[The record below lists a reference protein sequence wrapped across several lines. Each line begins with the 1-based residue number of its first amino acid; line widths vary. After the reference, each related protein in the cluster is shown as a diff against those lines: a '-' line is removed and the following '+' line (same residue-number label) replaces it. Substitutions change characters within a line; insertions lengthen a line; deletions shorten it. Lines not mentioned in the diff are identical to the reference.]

1 LLLLPRLMSNRGT
14 HSTRRTTSAAGFTM
28 VEMAVVLAVIGIIS
42 AIALPVIGRA
52 LTQMRL
58 TGAARTISNLTASA
72 KTKAAAGFTRARVF
86 VDLTSNSYHME
97 TWNGVAWVASGGIF
111 TLPTGVNFGFGVVGT
126 PPTNTQPTIKQAP
139 NCLDNGTPPLVP
151 PAPIANT
158 ACFVFNSRGIPI
170 DDSTTQPTQW
180 DALYIT
186 DSTTVLGVTVTTTG
200 LIGVWTTPVLAAP
213 QWTIS

>member
-1 LLLLPRLMSNRGT
+1 LLLLRLMSNRGM
-14 HSTRRTTSAAGFTM
+14 HSTRRATNVAGFTM

-52 LTQMRL
+52 LANMRL
-58 TGAARTISNLTASA
+58 NGAARAISNTAASA
-72 KTKAAAGFTRARVF
+72 KTRAAANFTRARVF
-86 VDLTSNSYHME
+86 VDLTSNSYHIE
-97 TWNGVAWVASGGIF
+97 TWNGVAWVPVGGTV
-111 TLPTGVNFGFGVVGT
+111 TLPTGVNFGFGIVGSA
-126 PPTNTQPTIKQAP
+126 PPNTQPGIQQAT

-170 DDSTTQPTQW
+170 DNLAQPTQW
-180 DALYIT
+180 DAFYIT
-186 DSTTVLGVTVTTTG
+186 DTVTVLGVTVTPTG
-200 LIGVWTTPVLAAP
+200 LIGVWATPVLAAP